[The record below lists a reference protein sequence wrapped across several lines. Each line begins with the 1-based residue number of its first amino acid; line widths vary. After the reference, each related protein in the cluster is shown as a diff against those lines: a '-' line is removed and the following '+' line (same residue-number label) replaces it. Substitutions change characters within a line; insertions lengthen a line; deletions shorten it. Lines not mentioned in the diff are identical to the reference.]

1 SAIRGDAIWR
11 DGHCSASV
19 RPGSLPAP
27 EAAALKT
34 ALETAAA
41 ILRRS
46 KGLAAKT
53 PTKASATL
61 GSAIGLGSR
70 RRAKSLAAEAASAKP
85 SVALG
90 CAVLWGRNILAAEA
104 ASAKPSVALGCAILW
119 GRNILAA
126 EAASAKPSV
135 ALGCAVLCG

>member
-1 SAIRGDAIWR
+1 MFLNNFNGLSSTAGEIWPQPSTAPHLATAASAIRGDAIWR

-70 RRAKSLAAEAASAKP
+70 RRAKSLAA
-85 SVALG
+85 
-90 CAVLWGRNILAAEA
+90 
-104 ASAKPSVALGCAILW
+104 
-119 GRNILAA
+119 
-126 EAASAKPSV
+126 
-135 ALGCAVLCG
+135 